1 MLGGAGLDLDFDRAR
16 IVTEVRFAFGLM
28 TIDADQDLGRT
39 NEAFTLVMGIAV
51 PVGARTP
58 RAAVR

>member
-1 MLGGAGLDLDFDRAR
+1 
-16 IVTEVRFAFGLM
+16 M
-28 TIDADQDLGRT
+28 TIDADQDLSRT

-58 RAAVR
+58 RAAMR